1 VVGVALAGSAIIDT
15 MLRQAFAA
23 LLLLLTASPFTAPFA
38 TCDVAALLSDQ
49 YPAAP
54 TPLAVTASVED
65 GSHTVPLCAASSGIR
80 SRIKI
85 ISRTVASDS
94 TANATPSVPR
104 VLRSAPSRPGHSA
117 AQSLSSLRI

>member
-1 VVGVALAGSAIIDT
+1 
-15 MLRQAFAA
+15 MLQQAFAA

-49 YPAAP
+49 HPAAP
-54 TPLAVTASVED
+54 APLVVTAPVED

-80 SRIKI
+80 TRIKI
-85 ISRTVASDS
+85 VSRSVASDS
-94 TANATPSVPR
+94 AAGATPSATRAVG
-104 VLRSAPSRPGHSA
+104 SAPLRPGRRSV